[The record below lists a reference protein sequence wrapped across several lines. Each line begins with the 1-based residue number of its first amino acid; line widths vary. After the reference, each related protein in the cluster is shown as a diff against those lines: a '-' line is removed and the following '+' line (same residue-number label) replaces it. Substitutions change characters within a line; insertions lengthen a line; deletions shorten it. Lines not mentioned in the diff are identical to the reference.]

1 MRGEPSI
8 ERLLL
13 DYDSGGY
20 LHSAASTNHALK
32 ASIISVM
39 GVFKSVLFINIKM
52 FYKNNIILME
62 NVYRRDRE
70 GRTSRDLDGQAAH
83 DFNLIVIELS
93 L

>member
-13 DYDSGGY
+13 DYDTGGY

-62 NVYRRDRE
+62 NVNRE
-70 GRTSRDLDGQAAH
+70 IGRVGPLEILTVKLLMIST
-83 DFNLIVIELS
+83 
-93 L
+93 